1 MDENLDS
8 TSRDQKPNNHSEAD
22 QKRIDSIPLWL
33 QGISENAAASP
44 EPDDGEWQKEQ
55 TFVANQ
61 ETGPT
66 LIEITEIDSE
76 EDSGSEPALVEESY
90 PEATKAPLPNWIE
103 ETVENDDDDRTMDIS
118 LRHTY
123 DSGDEFDEITEEIL
137 VEENHEPAIVEPLEN
152 EIVQPAQPL
161 ADSDLA
167 PWEKAAH
174 ATSQNEIGAKIADAV
189 PPKDNAEL
197 APWEK
202 TSEIIPPEETEPEIA
217 ETSQIDS
224 DTGQAPWEQASGFIQ
239 IEEIEAEIEDI
250 TAEIV
255 EPANDEVLAE
265 NEEIPDW
272 LREMIAADEKQQ
284 KETDEIRRLSRSDEP
299 TQPIVVSSLTDKIEQ
314 PPTNTLTEEPGVVPS
329 EIEPEEIHHEES
341 SRPAV
346 MPTAR
351 LSRLF
356 GEPVQEDAPAG
367 ELEEPELPS
376 LNDLDLKLERDF
388 SADYDGSGFQ
398 PIQFDPPVMNEQ
410 NASEDVDD
418 NEGEPPQSEIP
429 EAPTEFVLEDW
440 RMESPSQEEEPVAS
454 IEPFEEPEPPEH
466 LPEIESEQTLNGEIP
481 PSLIEAKQILEQGE
495 VKEALTVI
503 KSYINQSQYLDEI
516 KDWLLTANTKFEKNK
531 AGLWE
536 ALGDISSLQGDYSS
550 ALSSYAKAIEFLELS
565 RKNQNEVG

>member
-8 TSRDQKPNNHSEAD
+8 TSRDQKPNIHSDAD

-76 EDSGSEPALVEESY
+76 EDSGSEPTMVEESF
-90 PEATKAPLPNWIE
+90 PEETKAPLPNWIE
-103 ETVENDDDDRTMDIS
+103 ENVENDDDDRTMDIS
-118 LRHTY
+118 LRHPY
-123 DSGDEFDEITEEIL
+123 DSGDEFDEITEEIV
-137 VEENHEPAIVEPLEN
+137 VEENHKPAIVEPLEN
-152 EIVQPAQPL
+152 EFVRPAQPL
-161 ADSDLA
+161 ADSDFA

-174 ATSQNEIGAKIADAV
+174 ATSQNEIGAEIADAV
-189 PPKDNAEL
+189 PPAENAEL

-202 TSEIIPPEETEPEIA
+202 ASEIIPPEEIEPEIS

-224 DTGQAPWEQASGFIQ
+224 DTDHAPWEQASGFVRIED
-239 IEEIEAEIEDI
+239 IEADIAEEIE
-250 TAEIV
+250 

-284 KETDEIRRLSRSDEP
+284 KEADEIRRLSRSDEP
-299 TQPIVVSSLTDKIEQ
+299 TQPIVVSSLSDRIEQ
-314 PPTNTLTEEPGVVPS
+314 PPANDTVKEPGADPS
-329 EIEPEEIHHEES
+329 EIESEEIHHDEI

-356 GEPVQEDAPAG
+356 GEPVQEDAPAD
-367 ELEEPELPS
+367 EPEEPELPN
-376 LNDLDLKLERDF
+376 LNDLDPKLERDF
-388 SADYDGSGFQ
+388 SADFDGSGFQ
-398 PIQFDPPVMNEQ
+398 PIQFDPPVIDEQ

-418 NEGEPPQSEIP
+418 NEGEPPQSEMP
-429 EAPTEFVLEDW
+429 NAPTEFVLEDW
-440 RMESPSQEEEPVAS
+440 RTEIPSQEEEAVAS
-454 IEPFEEPEPPEH
+454 IEPFEVPEPPEH
-466 LPEIESEQTLNGEIP
+466 LPEMESEQILNGEIP
-481 PSLIEAKQILEQGE
+481 SSLIEAKQVLEQGE
-495 VKEALTVI
+495 VKEALIVI

-536 ALGDISSLQGDYSS
+536 ALGDISSHQGDYSS
-550 ALSSYAKAIEFLELS
+550 ALSSYAKAIEFL
-565 RKNQNEVG
+565 

>member
-8 TSRDQKPNNHSEAD
+8 TSRDQKPNNHSDAD

-33 QGISENAAASP
+33 QGISENAAGSH

-66 LIEITEIDSE
+66 LIELTEIDAE
-76 EDSGSEPALVEESY
+76 EDSGYEPAMVEESY
-90 PEATKAPLPNWIE
+90 PEETKAPLPNWIE
-103 ETVENDDDDRTMDIS
+103 ESVENNDDDQTMDIS
-118 LRHTY
+118 LGHNY
-123 DSGDEFDEITEEIL
+123 DSEDEFDEITEEIV
-137 VEENHEPAIVEPLEN
+137 VEENPEPTIVEPLEN
-152 EIVQPAQPL
+152 EIVRPAQPL
-161 ADSDLA
+161 ADTDLA

-174 ATSQNEIGAKIADAV
+174 SIPQNEIGAEIADAV
-189 PPKDNAEL
+189 PPEDNAEL

-224 DTGQAPWEQASGFIQ
+224 DTDQAPWEQVSGFIQ
-239 IEEIEAEIEDI
+239 IEDIKAEIE
-250 TAEIV
+250 
-255 EPANDEVLAE
+255 EPANDEILAE

-284 KETDEIRRLSRSDEP
+284 KEADEIRRLSRSDEP
-299 TQPIVVSSLTDKIEQ
+299 TQPIVVSSLSDRIEQ
-314 PPTNTLTEEPGVVPS
+314 PPAKTFVEEPDVEVS
-329 EIEPEEIHHEES
+329 EITPEDIHHDES

-367 ELEEPELPS
+367 EPEEPELPS

-398 PIQFDPPVMNEQ
+398 PIQFDPPVMDEQ
-410 NASEDVDD
+410 NASEDVED

-429 EAPTEFVLEDW
+429 ETPTEFVLEDW
-440 RMESPSQEEEPVAS
+440 RTESPYQEEEPAAS
-454 IEPFEEPEPPEH
+454 IEPYEEPEPPEH
-466 LPEIESEQTLNGEIP
+466 LQETKSEQSLDGEIP

-536 ALGDISSLQGDYSS
+536 ALGDISSHQGDYSG